1 METPPPLC
9 ETLVAEIRQEVKR
22 ERKRKRFVKVRT
34 KAGQA

>member
-22 ERKRKRFVKVRT
+22 ESEKEKRDLLR
-34 KAGQA
+34 